1 MLWFGL
7 GTTAKIVIVFLAAFF
22 PVVVTTQG
30 GVKNVSATW
39 VEVIRAEGGNEW
51 DIMSKVIVPASLPF
65 VMAGI
70 RLGVGRAVVGMVVAE
85 MFTAVAGLGGA
96 IILYSNNFS
105 TDRLFV
111 IIVILSTLGVSLTE
125 SLKLL
130 EKQLARWKV
139 SERAQ

>member
-1 MLWFGL
+1 
-7 GTTAKIVIVFLAAFF
+7 
-22 PVVVTTQG
+22 
-30 GVKNVSATW
+30 
-39 VEVIRAEGGNEW
+39 
-51 DIMSKVIVPASLPF
+51 
-65 VMAGI
+65 MAGI

-96 IILYSNNFS
+96 IIRYSNNFS

-111 IIVILSTLGVSLTE
+111 IIVILSALGVGLTE

-130 EKQLARWKV
+130 EKRLARWKV